1 MAATDDVLLSMR
13 DGVRIAATLYRPE
26 KQGPWPCLVEALP
39 YRKDDV
45 TAGYRDEYHRFA
57 DEFGYAVCRVDVRG
71 TGSSEG
77 IATGEYTADEHADI
91 AEVIAWLAERPWS
104 NGNVGMYGTS
114 WSGFNS
120 LQVAMLRP
128 PALKAICSIFA
139 SDDRYA
145 DDVHYFG
152 GMLKQLDLVDYPL
165 YMEALNA
172 LPPVPRIVG
181 EGWRGAWDRRLAGSH
196 SWLVEWLEHQTYD
209 AFWKHGSLREDY
221 AAITAPTMLVT
232 GWADGYTNISL
243 RAMAALACPRRL
255 LAGPW
260 SHADAETGRPGPN
273 IDLVAELA
281 RWWDRWLKGVD
292 NGIDREPP
300 IVVFVRRATPPAWDL
315 PEYRGRWR
323 FEAGWPSERSHDVR
337 LELSDARAERPGDG
351 PDVLEVRGDVG
362 WTAWLSCAAA
372 PPWGQPLDQR
382 PDEAFSL
389 RYDWAAP
396 PDDLEIL
403 GHPVV
408 HARVVSSAPVASL
421 SAKLCD
427 VHPDGTSQLVT
438 RGLLNLS
445 HRDSRES
452 PAALEPGRAYD
463 VTLELEVTSWV
474 FEPGHRIRLDLAGT
488 DWPNCWPPPTPVT
501 LTIDRSRSSL
511 VLPGVGSPAPIEEVP
526 ELPRPRRSQAWET
539 DGVTSTVEH
548 DLDRRETRALLRF
561 GGATHADDVTPAV
574 DQRYEGTVGVSI
586 DDPGRAWVEAA
597 TTYTITWPEATV
609 SAEARTRIE
618 SDAETYHVRL
628 DVDAKQ
634 DGVPRWSRSIERR
647 IPRNLQ

>member
-1 MAATDDVLLSMR
+1 
-13 DGVRIAATLYRPE
+13 
-26 KQGPWPCLVEALP
+26 
-39 YRKDDV
+39 
-45 TAGYRDEYHRFA
+45 
-57 DEFGYAVCRVDVRG
+57 
-71 TGSSEG
+71 
-77 IATGEYTADEHADI
+77 
-91 AEVIAWLAERPWS
+91 
-104 NGNVGMYGTS
+104 
-114 WSGFNS
+114 
-120 LQVAMLRP
+120 MLRP

-172 LPPVPRIVG
+172 LPPVPTDRGRGMARRVG
-181 EGWRGAWDRRLAGSH
+181 AAARGIAPVARRVA
-196 SWLVEWLEHQTYD
+196 
-209 AFWKHGSLREDY
+209 R
-221 AAITAPTMLVT
+221 APDV
-232 GWADGYTNISL
+232 
-243 RAMAALACPRRL
+243 RRL
-255 LAGPW
+255 LEARFAPRGLRGDHGADDARHRLGRRLHEHLAARDGGARVSETPARRPVEPRRCRDRPARAEHRPRRGARALVGPLAEGRRQR
-260 SHADAETGRPGPN
+260 HRPRAADR
-273 IDLVAELA
+273 
-281 RWWDRWLKGVD
+281 R
-292 NGIDREPP
+292 
-300 IVVFVRRATPPAWDL
+300 VRAA
-315 PEYRGRWR
+315 
-323 FEAGWPSERSHDVR
+323 
-337 LELSDARAERPGDG
+337 SDARRHGTSPSTAADGASRPAGRPNGATTCGSSSRMRAPNDPGTGRTCSRSAATSDG
-351 PDVLEVRGDVG
+351 PPG
-362 WTAWLSCAAA
+362 SPA
-372 PPWGQPLDQR
+372 PPRHPGASRWISGPTR
-382 PDEAFSL
+382 RS
-389 RYDWAAP
+389 RSVYDWAAP
-396 PDDLEIL
+396 PDELEIL

-408 HARVVSSAPVASL
+408 HARVMSSAPVASL

-438 RGLLNLS
+438 RGLLNLT

-561 GGATHADDVTPAV
+561 GGATDADDVAPAI

-597 TTYTITWPEATV
+597 TTYTITLARSDGLGR
-609 SAEARTRIE
+609 SAHPHR
-618 SDAETYHVRL
+618 
-628 DVDAKQ
+628 
-634 DGVPRWSRSIERR
+634 ERR
-647 IPRNLQ
+647 GGVSRPARCRRETGRRAEMVAQHRTADPSEPAVRSG